1 MSTIT
6 EDPAT
11 KRAPHT
17 ARRRV
22 RTPSVLQM
30 EAVECGAAALAMV
43 LAHHGRWVSLEELR
57 AACGVSR
64 DGSRAANVLRAA
76 RSYGL
81 EAKGLR
87 LDPLDLG
94 SVTLP
99 AVAFWNFNHFV
110 VIDGTGPSGVHLE
123 DPASGP
129 RHVTWEEFDAAFT
142 GVVMSFAPGP
152 NFIPG
157 GSRPSAVRGLAR
169 RLASGYPALALC
181 VVAGLALLVPGLV
194 VPAAVRI
201 FVDEYLGLGNSSWLW
216 KLVALVGGAA
226 AVTAALTWLQQVVLL
241 RLSSKL
247 SISMSTRF
255 FEHVLRLP
263 IGFFTQRYAGH
274 VVNRVQYNDQIAM
287 LLSSQLAAAVL
298 AGFTALMYAA
308 LMFVYDW
315 QLAALAIVLA
325 GGNVGAIVWGRR
337 AQIDANRRI
346 VQEQG
351 KVLATAVGG
360 VANIEAMKATSEDS
374 SLFDRWAGQ
383 QANLVTAQQ
392 ELAPVNTVLG
402 SVPSFIG
409 SLSTTAVIGFGAW
422 QVLHGQLSLGTLAAF
437 QILVG
442 GFNAPLGQL
451 VGFGQTVQQAA
462 ASLIAIDD
470 VLDHPA
476 DQELPQN
483 GRQRTPARLGPRLA
497 GALELDDVTFGY
509 SPLDPPL
516 IEGLSLRLEPGQR
529 VAVVGPT
536 ASGKSTLSRL
546 AAGLERAWSGRILLD
561 GVDRRQLPRPVLAA
575 SLALVD
581 QDIHLFSG
589 TVRDNLTL
597 WDHTISEQAMVRA
610 AVDAQIH
617 DDIVK
622 RPGGYD
628 RVILEG
634 GTDWSGGQR
643 QRLEIARALVGD
655 PSILVLD
662 EATSALDP
670 LVELL
675 VDQHLRARGCTCLIV
690 AHRLSTIRD
699 CDEIVVLDG
708 GRVVERGNHD
718 DLVDRGGLYAELVA
732 Q

>member
-1 MSTIT
+1 
-6 EDPAT
+6 
-11 KRAPHT
+11 
-17 ARRRV
+17 
-22 RTPSVLQM
+22 M

-43 LAHHGRWVSLEELR
+43 LARYGRWVSLEELR

-87 LDPLDLG
+87 LDPQDLG

-99 AVAFWNFNHFV
+99 AVAFWEFNHFV

-123 DPASGP
+123 DPAWGP

-142 GVVMSFAPGP
+142 GVVLSFAPGP
-152 NFIPG
+152 DFRPE
-157 GSRPSAVRGLAR
+157 GSPPSALRGLVR
-169 RLASGYPALALC
+169 RLVAGYPALALC
-181 VVAGLALLVPGLV
+181 VWAGVVLLVPGLV

-201 FVDEYLGLGNSSWLW
+201 FVDQYLGQGNASWLW
-216 KLVALVGGAA
+216 KLVAVVAVAA
-226 AVTAALTWLQQVVLL
+226 GISAGLTWLQQVVLL

-274 VVNRVQYNDQIAM
+274 VVNRLQYNDQIAM

-298 AGFTALMYAA
+298 AAFTALMFAA

-315 QLAALAIVLA
+315 QLALFAVALA
-325 GGNVGAIVWGRR
+325 GGNVAAIAWGRR
-337 AQIDANRRI
+337 VQTDANRRI

-360 VANIEAMKATSEDS
+360 LANIEAMKATSEDS

-383 QANLVTAQQ
+383 QAKLVTAQQ
-392 ELAPVNTVLG
+392 DLAPVNGLLG
-402 SVPSFIG
+402 SVPMFIG
-409 SLSTTAVIGFGAW
+409 SLSMAAVVGFGAW
-422 QVLHGQLSLGTLAAF
+422 QVLHGHLSLGTLAAF
-437 QILVG
+437 QILVV

-451 VGFGQTVQQAA
+451 VGFGQTLDQSAA
-462 ASLIAIDD
+462 ALIAIDD
-470 VLDHPA
+470 VLDHPT
-476 DQELPQN
+476 DQEPSQN
-483 GRQRTPARLGPRLA
+483 GSPRRTAQLRHRLS
-497 GALELDDVTFGY
+497 GALELAEVTFGY
-509 SPLDPPL
+509 SPLDAPL
-516 IEGLSLRLEPGQR
+516 IDGLSLRLEPGQR

-546 AAGLERAWSGRILLD
+546 AAGLEHPWSGRILLD
-561 GVDRRQLPRPVLAA
+561 GVDRRMLPRPLLAA

-581 QDIHLFSG
+581 QDIHLFAGS
-589 TVRDNLTL
+589 VRDNLTL
-597 WDHTISEQAMVRA
+597 WDHTISEEAIVRA
-610 AVDAQIH
+610 ALDARIH

-628 RVILEG
+628 RAILEG

-643 QRLEIARALVGD
+643 QRLEIARALAGD

-675 VDQHLRARGCTCLIV
+675 VDRSLRARGCTCLIV

-708 GRVVERGNHD
+708 GRVVERGDHD
-718 DLVDRGGLYAELVA
+718 HLVARGGLYAELVTR
-732 Q
+732 